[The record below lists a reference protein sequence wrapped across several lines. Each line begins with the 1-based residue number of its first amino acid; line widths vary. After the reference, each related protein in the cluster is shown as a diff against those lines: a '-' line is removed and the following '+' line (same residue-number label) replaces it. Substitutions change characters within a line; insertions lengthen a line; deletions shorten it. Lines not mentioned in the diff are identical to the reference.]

1 MKKKITTVFLVFINI
16 LLFIALV
23 IVGIMIYN
31 KVNDLDINIY
41 TIDEIATEEPKKE
54 DIKKT
59 NSIIQKISDAIQNNS
74 AIDDNQQLTTNII
87 KNDENQ
93 FFYNQL
99 TDSQKMI
106 YYRLHENKNNLKNKN
121 CIIKFGDIFSNI
133 LKEENGSKILGDDY
147 QSAIEAFLHD
157 NPQLF
162 YLDVNKMYLNIET
175 STRFFKTSYNV
186 YIAPGTGD
194 SYLLDEFISSINV
207 DEAINE
213 VEKVKNNVINHL
225 SDDDYRNILIIHN
238 YLIETI
244 EYDSTYNAPGS
255 YSLYGALAKR
265 KCVCEG
271 YAKAFKYLAN
281 SANIDCEIMQGT
293 AINSNGQSESHAW
306 NCVKLNNIW
315 YEVDPTWDDP
325 IVIGNNGKATNEM
338 KYKYFLKGSETF
350 EKDHTLSYNFSENGK
365 RFKYPEIS
373 KKDYK

>member
-1 MKKKITTVFLVFINI
+1 MKKKITTLLLLFINI
-16 LLFIALV
+16 ILFCALA

-31 KVNDLDINIY
+31 RINDLDLDTY
-41 TIDEIATEEPKKE
+41 TIDSIATEEPKKE

-59 NSIIQKISDAIQNNS
+59 NNVIQKISDAIQNSSGNNNQNITVNKIQNS
-74 AIDDNQQLTTNII
+74 
-87 KNDENQ
+87 ENL

-99 TDSQKMI
+99 SETQQLI
-106 YYRLHENKNNLKNKN
+106 YNKLDENKNNLKDKN
-121 CIIKFGDIFSNI
+121 CIIKYGDIFSDI
-133 LKEENGSKILGDDY
+133 LKNENGSKILGEDY
-147 QSAIEAFLHD
+147 QSAVEAFTHD

-186 YIAPGTGD
+186 YIAPGNGD
-194 SYLLDEFISSINV
+194 SYLLDDFISSINV
-207 DEAINE
+207 IEAINE
-213 VEKVKNNVINHL
+213 VEKVKDNVINHL

-244 EYDSTYNAPGS
+244 EYDSTYKAPGS
-255 YSLYGALAKR
+255 YNLYGALAKR